1 MGASNKTISK
11 KQFSDYSN
19 SSGKRSRERETPT
32 KDLIDKEFAFITP
45 KIQGLPKSPLEIYE
59 RKFKLSKVSAPKKGK
74 NQPGKS
80 GFDADVK
87 DDDPPVE

>member
-1 MGASNKTISK
+1 M
-11 KQFSDYSN
+11 
-19 SSGKRSRERETPT
+19 
-32 KDLIDKEFAFITP
+32 TP

-59 RKFKLSKVSAPKKGK
+59 RKFKLSKVSAPKKGQ

-80 GFDADVK
+80 YFDADVK